1 MALQRRADRGNQVQP
16 SGAPPKLKVR
26 RDADGGLHVEG
37 PDEGERKPTVEA
49 AERPPTPDDPR
60 GTSER
65 NVPWPGI

>member
-26 RDADGGLHVEG
+26 RDADGALQVEG
-37 PDEGERKPTVEA
+37 PDEGERKATVEA

-60 GTSER
+60 GPADRLT
-65 NVPWPGI
+65 PYPGI